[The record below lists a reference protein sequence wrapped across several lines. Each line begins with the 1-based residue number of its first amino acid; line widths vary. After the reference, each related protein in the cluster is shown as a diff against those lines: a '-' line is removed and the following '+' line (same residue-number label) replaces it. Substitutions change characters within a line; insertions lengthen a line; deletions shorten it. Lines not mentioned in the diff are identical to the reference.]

1 MKLVRFV
8 LFAKK
13 KCMFQ
18 LCFDVNMSSVK
29 NAYQNGDNTSLLCF
43 YLYMTKENRFYM
55 LYNFDV

>member
-43 YLYMTKENRFYM
+43 YLYMTIDKRKEV
-55 LYNFDV
+55 LYVI